1 MTFHLDNNLHLQ
13 QPLYNLRSETQDA
26 FDEAKSLEARWK
38 ELEKEQRDLYQVRS
52 CLIDTSFPSLNASLQ
67 RYTPQF
73 LLMRL
78 KHSITAQDDASEA
91 LATAFVRP
99 PTSVNPTSGTGTPA
113 PNNEIDDFV
122 KEFKELRKIYHK
134 RVLWAEKWSKG
145 DVVWREDY

>member
-1 MTFHLDNNLHLQ
+1 M
-13 QPLYNLRSETQDA
+13 P
-26 FDEAKSLEARWK
+26 
-38 ELEKEQRDLYQVRS
+38 
-52 CLIDTSFPSLNASLQ
+52 LQ

-91 LATAFVRP
+91 LATAFVRQA
-99 PTSVNPTSGTGTPA
+99 TSGNTSSGTGTPA

-122 KEFKELRKIYHK
+122 KEFKELRKVYHK